1 MLILHYQ
8 QFLAELEL
16 NFKTN
21 KMKKNIIIAILAG
34 LTLTGCDKDY
44 LDVNPSEF
52 ITPEQ
57 ASEVAEYDPSIYNG
71 FLNGVYSTMY
81 TPEVGGTTGDDDF
94 GQKGIDIYTDM
105 LTGDMALS
113 RSSYGW
119 YRTLTQLTETV
130 DFTRNSNYVPWRYYY
145 RIVFGANTVIK
156 AQGGNDVQPETED
169 AQHVLGQAKAL
180 RAYGHFYLQQ
190 LFAKE
195 YIANEKSV
203 PIKLSVD
210 DNSLPKSTSQEVM
223 AQVIKDLEEAIVLL
237 DGFDRPNKTPINQDV
252 AKALAAYAY
261 AYVGDAAS
269 LAKARD
275 YAKDVADNSG
285 ATILTSSE
293 AVGGMNNVSSNSWLW
308 GVDLTTDMGFDLV
321 SFFGQI
327 DYYTY
332 SYQWAGDRKAIDAG
346 LYAQIKANDIRKTQF
361 NGTVASTSSLYL
373 IPFQKFYDPAREV
386 GGQRNISTDICHLR
400 VEEMYLLYAE
410 CAAKTGQETEARTYL
425 KMLLSNRFA
434 NPADYAYV
442 DALAATALQNEI
454 YLQTRIELW
463 GEGKT
468 YLALKRN
475 KKSVTRGANHL
486 SHVGTTMQY
495 NDPRFTFSIPQAE
508 VINNPNL

>member
-1 MLILHYQ
+1 
-8 QFLAELEL
+8 
-16 NFKTN
+16 
-21 KMKKNIIIAILAG
+21 MKKNIIIAILTG
-34 LTLTGCDKDY
+34 LSLTSCDKDY
-44 LDVNPSEF
+44 LDVKPTEF
-52 ITPEQ
+52 VTPEQ
-57 ASEVAEYDPSIYNG
+57 VGGVSEYDPSILDG
-71 FLNGVYSTMY
+71 FLGGVYSTMY
-81 TPEVGGTTGDDDF
+81 SIEVGGTTGDDDF

-105 LTGDMALS
+105 LAGDMALS
-113 RSSYGW
+113 RSGYGW

-130 DFTRNSNYVPWRYYY
+130 DFTRNSNYIPWRYYY
-145 RIVFGANTVIK
+145 RIVFGANNVIK
-156 AQGGNDVQPETED
+156 AQGGNDAEPETEGGRH
-169 AQHVLGQAKAL
+169 ALGQAKAL

-210 DNSLPKSTSQEVM
+210 DSALPKSTSQEVM

-261 AYVGDAAS
+261 AYVGDASS

-285 ATILTSSE
+285 ATLLTSAE
-293 AVGGMNNVSSNSWLW
+293 TVGGMNNVSSNSWLW
-308 GVDLTTDMGFDLV
+308 AVDITTDMGFDLV

-332 SYQWAGDRKAIDAG
+332 SYQWAGDRKVIDAG
-346 LYAQIKANDIRKTQF
+346 LYAQIKPNDIRKTQF
-361 NGTVASTSSLYL
+361 NATVAPTNSLYL
-373 IPFQKFYDPAREV
+373 IPYYKFYDPAREV
-386 GGQRNISTDICHLR
+386 AGQRYISTDICHLR

-410 CAAKTGQETEARTYL
+410 CAAKTGEETQAKTYL

-442 DALAATALQNEI
+442 DALTGTALQDEI

-475 KKSVTRGANHL
+475 KKSVTRGTNHL

-508 VINNPNL
+508 VINNPNLNK